1 MVAGFKAE
9 HHDRNAAVG
18 GAGVECFLRV
28 KDAAVRWIETG
39 LRDGAH
45 CARRAEE
52 RMETNRCAGTEFR
65 TGLQSHPGARNHAE
79 SSFRADEHAVGAR
92 SSTRSRQSTRFQYAA
107 WRHDAQAFD
116 EIVYM
121 RVETSEMAARSR
133 RDPAAKG

>member
-28 KDAAVRWIETG
+28 KDAAVRWIEAG

-79 SSFRADEHAVGAR
+79 RSFRAYEHAIGAR
-92 SSTRSRQSTRFQYAA
+92 SSARSGQAARFQHAA
-107 WRHDAQAFD
+107 RGYDTQAFD
-116 EIVYM
+116 EIVNM
-121 RVETSEMAARSR
+121 RIETGEMAARSR
-133 RDPAAKG
+133 RDPAAQG